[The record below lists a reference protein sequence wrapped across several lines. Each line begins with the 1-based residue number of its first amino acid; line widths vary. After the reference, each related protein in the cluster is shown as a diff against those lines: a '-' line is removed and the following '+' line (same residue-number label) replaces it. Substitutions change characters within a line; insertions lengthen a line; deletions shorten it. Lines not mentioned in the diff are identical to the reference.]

1 MTYVVRR
8 LVPPTNARLVR
19 QRRSSYHSS
28 GSISGSISNFGQEIQ
43 LPDLPIN
50 TDFAANA
57 FRVLD
62 RYRRRRRRR
71 RGRRPV
77 MT

>member
-19 QRRSSYHSS
+19 QRHSSYY
-28 GSISGSISNFGQEIQ
+28 ISGGISDSISNFGQEIQ
-43 LPDLPIN
+43 LPHLPIN
-50 TDFAANA
+50 TDFAADA

-71 RGRRPV
+71 GRRSV